1 MSFGQGEAAQC
12 CAPEGAAALPFPAAN
27 AAPSPICG
35 LAAALIPISFPHRHS
50 FPSGNG
56 FPPTIVCVCVRAR
69 ILLPSS
75 LLSRRLC
82 ILYSCFRQAH
92 IFMTRHPT
100 IGCAPPPRAQPSV
113 PPLPT
118 LCAFSFIKDQSPN
131 PQCKAEHIP
140 SPFLPPFGVIYIG
153 AILNG
158 RQVGPWIY
166 RKVGGR
172 AHAAQR
178 KAQVQPPAAIAA
190 AFLNRRALKNG
201 NGRAA
206 AGGGGVETRSAC
218 VRAAR
223 L

>member
-1 MSFGQGEAAQC
+1 MLRPRGRSSSPLPRCKRSAQPNLRAC
-12 CAPEGAAALPFPAAN
+12 GGADSHFVS
-27 AAPSPICG
+27 PSSLLSIRQWF
-35 LAAALIPISFPHRHS
+35 SPHHS
-50 FPSGNG
+50 
-56 FPPTIVCVCVRAR
+56 VCVCVRAR

-118 LCAFSFIKDQSPN
+118 LWGFSFIKDQSPN

-206 AGGGGVETRSAC
+206 AGGGCGNAQRVCARGAFVMR
-218 VRAAR
+218 VRCR
-223 L
+223 